1 MRAVM
6 AAELAKNQV
15 LADNFDGWGNK
26 VTIYSDDIA
35 RKIGYPNAWDIPYIT
50 KDYDTSIDSLSIR
63 SDLLYGMNCRYLLSA
78 LEITNC
84 NETGLEYLESFGN
97 DQSPYRIYLYKV
109 LPVVDTAGL

>member
-35 RKIGYPNAWDIPYIT
+35 RKIGYPNAWDIPYI
-50 KDYDTSIDSLSIR
+50 YQ
-63 SDLLYGMNCRYLLSA
+63 
-78 LEITNC
+78 
-84 NETGLEYLESFGN
+84 GL
-97 DQSPYRIYLYKV
+97 
-109 LPVVDTAGL
+109 

>member
-1 MRAVM
+1 
-6 AAELAKNQV
+6 
-15 LADNFDGWGNK
+15 
-26 VTIYSDDIA
+26 
-35 RKIGYPNAWDIPYIT
+35 
-50 KDYDTSIDSLSIR
+50 
-63 SDLLYGMNCRYLLSA
+63 MNCRYLLSA